1 MRGARYG
8 GAAALD
14 SELQGAA
21 VTAPAHQPIVD
32 LSFPHRWKAEIL
44 AARPLILPPRHFI
57 YPQAAEEVERGALEV
72 LIRPDASDAQPFL
85 ATCALGFRDPAAP
98 TGLWST
104 PKPEEICA
112 VAGGYAFLIDTTS
125 PDRFIM
131 IPYRPALEIRPVVQS
146 GLLLFVGHHSILA
159 WGRDGKTWESA
170 KLSDEGVTIA
180 GLDGGVLHGTGW
192 EMKTDREESFAIDL
206 RSGMRLPVARSG

>member
-1 MRGARYG
+1 VTVPKPIPNPI
-8 GAAALD
+8 LD
-14 SELQGAA
+14 LC
-21 VTAPAHQPIVD
+21 
-32 LSFPHRWKAEIL
+32 FPHRWQAEIL

-72 LIRPDASDAQPFL
+72 LIRPDAPGAQPFL

-112 VAGGYAFLIDTTS
+112 VAGGYAYLIDTTS

-131 IPYRPALEIRPVVQS
+131 IPYRPVLEIRPLVQE

-159 WGRDGKTWESA
+159 WGRGGMAWESA
-170 KLSDEGVTIA
+170 KLSDEGITIV
-180 GLDGGVLHGTGW
+180 GVDGGVLRGTGW
-192 EMKTDREESFAIDL
+192 VLKTDREEPFTLDL
-206 RSGMRLPVARSG
+206 RSGARLPDARSG